1 MGERPYTLLS
11 CCMSLDGYLDSAS
24 HGRLQLSNAADFDR
38 VDGERAASDAI
49 FVGAATIRYDNP
61 RLLVRSATRRAD
73 RVSQGRPPS
82 PVKVTVTRAGD
93 LDPRAQF
100 FVNGDGEKL
109 VYCAR
114 EALARTRTRLD
125 GVATVVDAGAPVELQ
140 RVSEDLHTRGVRR
153 LMVEGGGA
161 VHTQML
167 TAGLADELQLVVA
180 PFFVGEAAAPRFVGD
195 GVFPWSVARRATL
208 AEVRQIDDVALLRY
222 ALSPRFGE
230 R

>member
-1 MGERPYTLLS
+1 MAERPYTLLS

-24 HGRLQLSNAADFDR
+24 HGRLQLSNAADFDL

-61 RLLVRSATRRAD
+61 RLLVRSTRRRAD
-73 RVSQGRPPS
+73 RVSQGRPAS

-93 LDPRAQF
+93 LDPRAEF

-114 EALARTRTRLD
+114 GALARTRARLN
-125 GVATVVDAGAPVELQ
+125 GVATVLDAGEPVELQ
-140 RVSEDLHTRGVRR
+140 RVSEDLHARGVRR
-153 LMVEGGGA
+153 LMVEGGGT

-180 PFFVGEAAAPRFVGD
+180 PFFVGEAGAPRFVGD
-195 GVFPWSVARRATL
+195 GLFPWSVTRRAIL

-222 ALSPRFGE
+222 ALSSRFGE